1 MYQPIYHKVHA
12 SPSHKL
18 VYNPTWLIRY
28 IISTIKPSS
37 RNYVHHFNKLAHQF
51 LPVSPAICSSPSML
65 HASTTIFMASPPVF
79 CSKNYVHLLQLL
91 RRGPSQLLP
100 QKLEVFGIDL
110 PNRCGVVLA
119 AGLTLMHFYCIR
131 WGFHSHGESPK
142 WLVYNGKSDL

>member
-37 RNYVHHFNKLAHQF
+37 RNYVHHFNKLAHQL

-65 HASTTIFMASPPVF
+65 H
-79 CSKNYVHLLQLL
+79 VHLLQLL

-131 WGFHSHGESPK
+131 WGFHSPGESPK